1 MADVMS
7 EMLQATHWEEGALEH
22 FMELIQMLSTPNA
35 TIDVDIKGAVSSMA
49 VAKAFA
55 QMNIPE
61 RLDANS
67 TPRFVDDTRN
77 GINIDVSEYV
87 YQIGTDGTM
96 ALDIRFVPSDNLDMN
111 KANQENI
118 NRNII
123 RPYFAGQR
131 FTLKALDSGSSIGT
145 EWSTTLFQFF
155 PHHVSL
161 DKVYSYTMLWRDG
174 MLIKETG
181 KYKLYL
187 GDLRRAAIASVEGD
201 YDTTSSLDVN
211 KIRVDTAPSEREYDR
226 GKLEALE
233 IYKMPFNMV

>member
-1 MADVMS
+1 MADSMS
-7 EMLQATHWEEGALEH
+7 LMDELRATYWEEGALEH

-67 TPRFVDDTRN
+67 TPRFVDDSRN
-77 GINIDVSEYV
+77 GAILDVSNYV
-87 YQIGTDGTM
+87 YQISNDGTM
-96 ALDIRFVPSDNLDMN
+96 ALDIRFVPSDNLSYRDDD
-111 KANQENI
+111 NI
-118 NRNII
+118 NRNIL

-131 FTLKALDSGSSIGT
+131 FTLKAYDSGTSVGT
-145 EWSTTLFQFF
+145 EWCTTLFMFF

-161 DKVYSYTMLWRDG
+161 DKHYAYTMLWRDV
-174 MLIKETG
+174 MLLKETG
-181 KYKLYL
+181 KYNLYL
-187 GDLRRAAIASVEGD
+187 GPMRRAAISSVEGN
-201 YDTTSSLDVN
+201 YDTTSSLDLN
-211 KIRVDTAPSEREYDR
+211 KIRVDTEPSETEYDK
-226 GKLEALE
+226 GLLAALE